1 MTAFLRVL
9 SIVSAFLAVVFF
21 LMPIMA
27 LVYGSAP
34 VRDAIASTA
43 FIVVAVLAM
52 RCTKW
57 LWRKKRFWTEIT
69 SLSETA
75 AFACL
80 LSLWPLVAILE
91 PQTTGITKA
100 LIQIAML
107 LAAFLVYM
115 FIRFRRRKERVPS
128 LEP

>member
-1 MTAFLRVL
+1 MTVFLRVL

-21 LMPIMA
+21 LMPVMA
-27 LVYGSAP
+27 FVYGTAP

-57 LWRKKRFWTEIT
+57 LWRKKRFWTDIT

-80 LSLWPLVAILE
+80 LLLSPLVAILE
-91 PQTTGITKA
+91 QQTTGITTA
-100 LIQIAML
+100 LIQLAML
-107 LAAFLVYM
+107 LVAFSVYV
-115 FIRFRRRKERVPS
+115 FIRFRRRKERAPS